1 MKKQLLFTILS
12 ALAAIGI
19 NAQVFWTE
27 DFETDGEG
35 VRYNTVNYAA
45 TYPSSVFYESSG
57 DHFGRVTAPNVSVVG
72 TPSVIAN
79 VSGNYSGQNGSVFVA
94 GEDMDDTPNS
104 DGVDEKIINITG
116 IDIAGKTNLAFKG
129 LFAAGNAN
137 APGSNG
143 YDNVDYIKVTY
154 QIDGGGY
161 NNLMW
166 FSFERYA
173 DNFNEPI
180 GLDMVF
186 DGEADVNGTN
196 RLGPAFQEFSATVTG
211 TGSILDL
218 RVEMHADGGNE
229 ELAYDFLRLEEV
241 VGPPTP
247 TISLSPASISGLN
260 YEVSMGPS
268 AIDSFVVTA
277 TSITGPVTMTAGT
290 DFEISLDNLTYGV
303 PPAGVLILA
312 DTALKVYVRLK
323 AVLAVNTYSE
333 SITFSSA
340 GAVDKT
346 VVLSGAVTA
355 PVPDIIIN
363 EIHADP
369 SNAGLP
375 AGDANGDGFYSSSN
389 DEFVELFNNEAMPV
403 DISGA
408 TLSDGGGVKHTF
420 PPLTVIPAGEFMTVF
435 GGGTAANYNGV
446 GGLFMAA
453 IPSGLSL
460 NNGGDDVVLKTS
472 AGTTID
478 SYTYNGTE
486 GGGNQSIGLDP
497 DFTGSF
503 VLHTTIVAAGR
514 LYSPGVVNVSP
525 ATFCSISTITAG
537 TPTACVPATNTYS
550 VDITVTYTDP
560 PATGGNIEINGQPFS
575 VTGSPQTVTLSGLPS
590 SGVAVD
596 VTAVFSDDGT
606 CTYTETGVYTAPASC
621 LPTCQELF
629 ISEYIEGSSSNKCF
643 EIYNPTAND
652 IDMAAGGYSV
662 AIYGNGSITPN
673 GGSATALSGII
684 PAYGTY
690 VICNS
695 SAIAGMQ
702 DLADSVGGA
711 YNSLTFFNGD
721 DAFALTIGGADIDVI
736 GQIGN
741 DPGSS
746 WSNGGVSTANQTLSR
761 NAAVLVGDNSGS
773 DSFDPSLQWANL
785 GNNDFSN
792 LGQHNSDCA
801 PFVWTGLTST
811 DYHTGS
817 NWTKG
822 TVPTAT
828 DHAWIPTAPVG
839 GVFPIASADVN
850 LTDLTIRSGASFNMA
865 PTFGLTFSGTATNS
879 GTVTLESSASGTA
892 WLDEFT
898 NAGTYVGDITVQ
910 TYIST
915 GSGLGQRYFGSPVA
929 SGVVSGLDGTYAS
942 GYSLGQ
948 ITPTATCDITQLA
961 AGSAYSNLF
970 QWNENATFSI
980 PCVQEGWEAISASS
994 NLQPGR
1000 GYSGWVNDGSIISI
1014 SGAPNSGNI
1023 SYSTSGASFDINNTN
1038 SGYVAGATGWHV
1050 LSNPYASP
1058 LNVDAVMNSGF
1069 ASVQIYNGG
1078 SGPYSGTFLP
1088 ALVTSDVLP
1097 IMQGFVAQSGNLTG
1111 ETFNGTNAL
1120 RVPGNQTWQRPDFGH
1135 MLTVDVEGNGM
1146 ADKTYLYF
1154 KHDANDAF
1162 DAYGDC
1168 KKRESSQGHPTLY
1181 TSMNGDRMSLNG
1193 LSSNHMNRS
1202 VDLGLLSGSNGTF
1215 TLSFDGLTSFPATS
1229 LIFLED
1235 NLTGD
1240 FVNIREVA
1248 EYSFT
1253 TNVSDDTDRFVLH
1266 FTSPIEITSTPS
1278 TCSGADAAIVI
1289 DFGQN
1294 VINNNVLNWDYSL
1307 VKNASIVNA
1316 SLGQNGLITIS
1327 DLDQGSYDLILQNG
1341 SYTSQILIEIEGAA
1355 RVAADF
1361 EDPIAVEEGTWVN
1374 LANLSIGAV
1383 DYTWSAE
1390 GQNYTSF
1397 DFSHVFTLVGSND
1410 IVLEATNEDCEEI
1423 KVKTIEVYAK
1433 TTGIKDAPELE
1444 AARVYGQDN
1453 QVVIDL
1459 TGVVTFEGYSARVF
1473 NLLGQ
1478 EIETVELTTSIT
1490 KIDVKDS
1497 GKYFLIQLVQGQ
1509 TQKVFKV
1516 LLN

>member
-1 MKKQLLFTILS
+1 MRNLHTFLIAMLFGVTLNAQLATGDILFVGFNADGTDQYAFVTLVDIPANTNIYFTDNEWNGSNGFNDLNEGEHTWSHTSLVAAGTVITVDCNSGGNSPSASLGVLAGGGINLGASNEELYALSVPPATSGIASANMLSGIASDLNSSLVNSGLVVGTNFIDFNNDWDGYAYTGVNSGLASLAAYTALIMDLNNWQQESSDGNLATPNFPSNFTIAGATVLNFSTANLS
-12 ALAAIGI
+12 GL
-19 NAQVFWTE
+19 
-27 DFETDGEG
+27 D
-35 VRYNTVNYAA
+35 YTVSAG
-45 TYPSSVFYESSG
+45 PSSVDSVLLTASG
-57 DHFGRVTAPNVSVVG
+57 LTG
-72 TPSVIAN
+72 TIDALALTDFELSFDN
-79 VSGNYSGQNGSVFVA
+79 QTFFV
-94 GEDMDDTPNS
+94 P
-104 DGVDEKIINITG
+104 
-116 IDIAGKTNLAFKG
+116 
-129 LFAAGNAN
+129 
-137 APGSNG
+137 
-143 YDNVDYIKVTY
+143 
-154 QIDGGGY
+154 
-161 NNLMW
+161 
-166 FSFERYA
+166 
-173 DNFNEPI
+173 
-180 GLDMVF
+180 
-186 DGEADVNGTN
+186 
-196 RLGPAFQEFSATVTG
+196 VTG
-211 TGSILDL
+211 TTNISTDTVLKF
-218 RVEMHADGGNE
+218 
-229 ELAYDFLRLEEV
+229 YFRLV
-241 VGPPTP
+241 
-247 TISLSPASISGLN
+247 SGLT
-260 YEVSMGPS
+260 VG
-268 AIDSFVVTA
+268 
-277 TSITGPVTMTAGT
+277 
-290 DFEISLDNLTYGV
+290 
-303 PPAGVLILA
+303 
-312 DTALKVYVRLK
+312 
-323 AVLAVNTYSE
+323 TYSE
-333 SITFSSA
+333 SFTVSTS
-340 GAVDKT
+340 GASDAVIA
-346 VVLSGAVTA
+346 LSGEVL
-355 PVPDIIIN
+355 PVLPDIIIN
-363 EIHADP
+363 EFLYDP
-369 SNAGLP
+369 ASGA
-375 AGDANGDGFYSSSN
+375 DANGDGQASTTN
-389 DEFVELFNNEAMPV
+389 DEFVEFYNNEATPV
-403 DISGA
+403 DISGW
-408 TLSDGGGVKHTF
+408 TISDGGGIQHTF
-420 PPLTVIPAGEFMTVF
+420 PAATSIPAGGFMTVF
-435 GGGTAANYNGV
+435 GGGTAANYTGV

-460 NNGGDDVVLKTS
+460 NNGGDDIELKTD
-472 AGTTID
+472 AGYLVT
-478 SYTYNGTE
+478 SYSYSSGQ
-486 GGGNQSIGLDP
+486 GVDQALGLNP
-497 DFTGSF
+497 DITGSY
-503 VLHTTIVAAGR
+503 VLHQDIVALGR
-514 LYSPGVVNVSP
+514 SFSPGNLNVSP
-525 ATFCSISTITAG
+525 ATFCSISAITAG
-537 TPTACVPATNTYS
+537 TPTACVPATNTYT
-550 VDITVTYTDP
+550 VDITVTYTNP
-560 PATGGNIEINGQPFS
+560 PVTGDIEVNGQTFA
-575 VTGSPQTVTLSGLPS
+575 VTSSPQTVTLTGLPS
-590 SGVAVD
+590 SGAVVD
-596 VTAVFSDDGT
+596 VTVVFADDGT

-629 ISEYIEGSSSNKCF
+629 ISEYIEGSSSNKCI

-652 IDMAAGGYSV
+652 IDMAAGNYS
-662 AIYGNGSITPN
+662 ISRFNNGSTSDAGPW
-673 GGSATALSGII
+673 ALSGVV

-695 SAIAGMQ
+695 SAAIDFKA
-702 DLADSVGGA
+702 LADSVGGF
-711 YNSLTFFNGD
+711 YNPITFYSGD
-721 DAFALTIGGADIDVI
+721 DALALTKGGVDIDVI

-839 GVFPIASADVN
+839 GVFPMASADVN

-865 PTFGLTFSGTATNS
+865 PTFGLTFSGTVTNS
-879 GTVTLESSASGTA
+879 GTVTLESSALGTA

-898 NAGTYVGDITVQ
+898 NGGTYLGDITVQ
-910 TYIST
+910 TYISA

-942 GYSLGQ
+942 GYPLGQ

-1014 SGAPNSGNI
+1014 TGAPNSGDI
-1023 SYSTSGASFDINNTN
+1023 SYSTSGASFAPGF
-1038 SGYVAGATGWHV
+1038 GYLAGATGWHV

-1058 LNVDAVMNSGF
+1058 LNVDAVMMSGF
-1069 ASVQIYNGG
+1069 ASVQIYDGG
-1078 SGPYSGTFLP
+1078 SGAYSGTFLP
-1088 ALVTSDVLP
+1088 ALVNSNVLP
-1097 IMQGFVAQSGNLTG
+1097 IMQGFVAESGNLSG
-1111 ETFNGTNAL
+1111 ETFNGANSF

-1162 DAYGDC
+1162 DAFGDC

-1248 EYSFT
+1248 EYSFIS
-1253 TNVSDDTDRFVLH
+1253 NVSDDTDRFVLH

-1294 VINNNVLNWDYSL
+1294 VINNNVVNWDYSL

-1341 SYTSQILIEIEGAA
+1341 SYTSQILIEIDGAA
-1355 RVAADF
+1355 RVVADF

-1397 DFSHVFTLVGSND
+1397 DLSHVFRLVGTND

-1453 QVVIDL
+1453 QLVIDL
-1459 TGVVTFEGYSARVF
+1459 TGLATFEGYSARVF

-1497 GKYFLIQLVQGQ
+1497 GNYFLIQLVQGQ

-1516 LLN
+1516 LFN